1 MHIIKHMNSMRIVK
15 CEARAIVQRPGL
27 PVYLQVP
34 LKRGVFIRRW
44 GVKGIGLP
52 AFKEHDFSAEGSDSI
67 HS

>member
-1 MHIIKHMNSMRIVK
+1 MCTVK
-15 CEARAIVQRPGL
+15 CEAHAILQRAGL

-34 LKRGVFIRRW
+34 LKRGVLIRRW
-44 GVKGIGLP
+44 VVKGIGLP